1 VAVVGCW
8 DAHSD
13 AQVLQKKG
21 IREQSFSVMHMLR
34 DVIERRTRDNNAVM
48 PASSEPEKQ
57 NGIKKGQKMSR
68 QNAICRIRCM
78 NNTCDEKDGH
88 VSRDG
93 KPVIHKLETA
103 RGEEVSFAVLLKN
116 AVSFDRYQIIGCH
129 QQRIF
134 ENIFGKAT
142 GCCTI
147 ATLSPSMIIGAG
159 HLL

>member
-1 VAVVGCW
+1 
-8 DAHSD
+8 
-13 AQVLQKKG
+13 
-21 IREQSFSVMHMLR
+21 
-34 DVIERRTRDNNAVM
+34 
-48 PASSEPEKQ
+48 
-57 NGIKKGQKMSR
+57 
-68 QNAICRIRCM
+68 
-78 NNTCDEKDGH
+78 

-93 KPVIHKLETA
+93 KPVIDKLETA

-116 AVSFDRYQIIGCH
+116 AVSFDRDQIIGCH

-134 ENIFGKAT
+134 ENIIGKAK